1 MGALVTLGILA
12 PTCCGSGSCGGAGSR
27 QQLVVAA
34 DLLLLVVLVFAATS
48 LSDSAHIGF
57 AILPHLWGTW
67 GLPGTTLCGP
77 GTLVH
82 QGEELCDILD
92 VMRGEF
98 FQHLPIPHTLAKC
111 KHNRSIGDMRNGV
124 VNLGKQLN
132 EGAQRFPRAL
142 LHDMEVDLIT
152 WPRVST
158 FKVGSKVTAQ
168 LLLGGESALRQ
179 VHEP

>member
-1 MGALVTLGILA
+1 MLDGGTCHLRTLA
-12 PTCCGSGSCGGAGSR
+12 PTCCGSRSYGGAGSR

-48 LSDSAHIGF
+48 LSDSARIGL
-57 AILPHLWGTW
+57 AILPHLWGRW

-98 FQHLPIPHTLAKC
+98 FQHLSIPHTLAKC
-111 KHNRSIGDMRNGV
+111 NHNRSIGDMRNGV

-132 EGAQRFPRAL
+132 EGAQRFPWAL

-152 WPRVST
+152 WP
-158 FKVGSKVTAQ
+158 
-168 LLLGGESALRQ
+168 
-179 VHEP
+179 